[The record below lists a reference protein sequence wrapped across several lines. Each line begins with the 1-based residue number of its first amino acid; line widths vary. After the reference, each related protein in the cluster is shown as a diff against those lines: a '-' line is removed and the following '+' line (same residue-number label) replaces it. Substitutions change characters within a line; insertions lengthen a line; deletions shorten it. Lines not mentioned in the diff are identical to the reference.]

1 MILLSIFSKI
11 FSMFGLLFFKWIK
24 EKRGTRSCNK
34 KMEPHGELWQ
44 CAAGHESSHPMARWM
59 CQFIA
64 CDHTGSQYIASF
76 DEVSWPKP
84 PEGPEKG
91 EIWQ

>member
-1 MILLSIFSKI
+1 
-11 FSMFGLLFFKWIK
+11 
-24 EKRGTRSCNK
+24 
-34 KMEPHGELWQ
+34 MEPHGDLWQ

-76 DEVSWPKP
+76 DEVSWQKLPPWPHKVKYDKNKP
-84 PEGPEKG
+84 LVGDASLTNSQWVLAFVGINLEF
-91 EIWQ
+91 

>member
-1 MILLSIFSKI
+1 MILI
-11 FSMFGLLFFKWIK
+11 LFISAKPLCNVWTVLKCIK

-34 KMEPHGELWQ
+34 KMEPHGDLWQ

-76 DEVSWPKP
+76 DEVSWQKLT
-84 PEGPEKG
+84 PEATQS
-91 EIWQ
+91 EI